1 MSNSG
6 PNSLLNALIGAV
18 VTVVLSFTVIS
29 PILGGA
35 LAGYLEKENGVRIG
49 AIAGVIA
56 VVPLVLFFLLAVFGI
71 GFFVVGGPGV
81 GLFGLFALVFAFTFG
96 LAFVIGLSALGG
108 YLGVYLATE
117 YGN

>member
-1 MSNSG
+1 MSQSGSNSF
-6 PNSLLNALIGAV
+6 LNALIGAV

-49 AIAGVIA
+49 ATAGVIA
-56 VVPLVLFFLLAVFGI
+56 VVPLLLFFLLAVFGV
-71 GFFVVGGPGV
+71 GFFAVGGPRV
-81 GLFGLFALVFAFTFG
+81 GLAGVFVLGFAFTFG